1 MADVLVV
8 DDIVDAAD
16 SVAELLTL
24 FGHDV
29 RVAYSAAQALNEMDL
44 DMPDV
49 LLSDIN
55 MPVVDGFE
63 LARRIRQRWGT
74 GIRLVA
80 HSGFPRES
88 VAASLK
94 QAGFDS
100 FVSKSA
106 RPLELGLAVAG
117 RQGAFGLRVAQRD
130 RRGSHR
136 SSPASRRHRPN

>member
-29 RVAYSAAQALNEMDL
+29 RVAYSAAQALDEMDL
-44 DMPDV
+44 HMPDV
-49 LLSDIN
+49 LLSDIS

-80 HSGFPRES
+80 HSGSPRAS

-106 RPLELGLAVAG
+106 RPLDLGLAVAG
-117 RQGAFGLRVAQRD
+117 RQGAFGLRTAQRD

-136 SSPASRRHRPN
+136 SSPASRRHRRA